1 MSWKCDKCHRKY
13 DDSVSPAEIQGFK
26 FCGSCLS
33 GNNDDVFKAN
43 EKNKKKKVRIILI
56 AAAVIFAGSIAAGV
70 ILFKSS
76 MRIAIPVWIAGFV
89 TAVVLT
95 AAGESVEKRK

>member
-13 DDSVSPAEIQGFK
+13 DDSVSPTEIQGFK

-33 GNNDDVFKAN
+33 GNSDAAFKAN
-43 EKNKKKKVRIILI
+43 EKNKKKKVRIILTA
-56 AAAVIFAGSIAAGV
+56 AAAVFAGSIAAGV
-70 ILFKSS
+70 ILFKSN

-89 TAVVLT
+89 AAVVLT